1 MAISRR
7 TFNVVNQ
14 IRSKERIVV
23 QGFLRS
29 GPMQVLCKAST
40 MASDIQCSVCGQNFQ
55 VFWERTNSTER
66 EAAREEI
73 LAALKAQHTSNRGPD
88 AHGACFNLPE
98 WNGSPKYSGAALLGN
113 APATTFQ
120 AA

>member
-1 MAISRR
+1 
-7 TFNVVNQ
+7 
-14 IRSKERIVV
+14 
-23 QGFLRS
+23 
-29 GPMQVLCKAST
+29 MQVLCKAST

-73 LAALKAQHTSNRGPD
+73 LAALKAQHTSNRGTD
-88 AHGACFNLPE
+88 AHRACFNLPE